1 MRASRLMLLTGGG
14 VSGAMR
20 LLAGKASGMAIDF
33 RDGSMVIRDAAT
45 PANNFVGRYLDKL
58 TINGSLP
65 PNPLGA
71 LTSDTNNATIAVSAM
86 PFSATEGSL
95 AIECTPTSID
105 SVVAT
110 PRVCSFNDGT
120 TSNIID
126 IRLSNTNS
134 PDNYVFQVQ
143 DGGAGQCSL
152 TSGEANISGNSMF
165 AGWKANDFAF
175 SVVGGTPNTD
185 GAGSIPTVT
194 RFDIGYA
201 SHLANRGFAG
211 RIKTLLYVPLRT
223 G

>member
-1 MRASRLMLLTGGG
+1 MLLMGGG
-14 VSGAMR
+14 TPGAMR
-20 LLAGKASGMAIDF
+20 LLAGKTSGMAIDF
-33 RDGSMVIRDAAT
+33 RDGSMVIRDAST
-45 PANNFVGRYLDKL
+45 PSNNFVGRYLDKL

-65 PNPLGA
+65 PDPLGA
-71 LTSDTNNATIAVSAM
+71 LFSNTNNATIAVSAM

-95 AIECTPTSID
+95 SIECTPNSID
-105 SVVAT
+105 DTVAT

-120 TSNIID
+120 TSNLID

-143 DGGAGQCSL
+143 AGGAGQCSI
-152 TSGEANISGNSMF
+152 TSGEANTSGNSLF
-165 AGWKANDFAF
+165 AGWKANDFVF
-175 SVVGGTPNTD
+175 SVVGSTPNTD
-185 GAGSIPTVT
+185 SAGSIPTVT

-201 SHLANRGFAG
+201 SHTANRRFDG